1 MAFET
6 EKNEFIAM
14 LFSEYYT
21 ALRKDCIRYIRHDPK
36 FLTLVDDC
44 IQETFI
50 KAYRNYDTLKTH
62 PNIAGWLSIA
72 SRNYLMS
79 ELRKHKYQNE
89 YLVGLMDAAE
99 FSGTDQGMYAFE
111 RWISKNEMQDMI
123 DRVFDI
129 LSPQEK
135 NIFQDHFINNRT
147 AMETAE
153 LNDLTKGAVEA
164 GVRRIRKKIRKLF
177 GRIIFFS
184 IAQYV
189 YVHLMHYTRWRG

>member
-6 EKNEFIAM
+6 GRNEFIAM

-36 FLTLVDDC
+36 FLPLVDDC

-50 KAYRNYDTLKTH
+50 KAYSNYDTLKTH
-62 PNIAGWLSIA
+62 PNIAGWLIIA

-79 ELRKHKYQNE
+79 VLRKHKYQNE
-89 YLVGLMDAAE
+89 HQVGLIDAAE
-99 FSGTDQGMYAFE
+99 FSEIDNGISAFE
-111 RWISKNEMQDMI
+111 RWICKNDMQDMI
-123 DRVFDI
+123 DKVYEVLSPKEKDI
-129 LSPQEK
+129 LR
-135 NIFQDHFINNRT
+135 DHFINNRT
-147 AMETAE
+147 ALETAE
-153 LNDLTKGAVEA
+153 LNGLTKGAIES

-177 GRIIFFS
+177 GKIIFFS

-189 YVHLMHYTRWRG
+189 FVHLMHYTRWRG